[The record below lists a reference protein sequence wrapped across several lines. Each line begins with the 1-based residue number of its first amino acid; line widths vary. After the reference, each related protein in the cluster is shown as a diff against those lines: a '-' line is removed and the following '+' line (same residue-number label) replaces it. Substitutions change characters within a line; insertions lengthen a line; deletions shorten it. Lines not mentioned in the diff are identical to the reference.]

1 MLFVCRFLISFIL
14 GLWNY
19 SLSKAE
25 EGLVTGAV
33 GQWIEK
39 FDALNNNTNTFV
51 AKSSYPH

>member
-1 MLFVCRFLISFIL
+1 MLFFCRFLIPFIIGL
-14 GLWNY
+14 GND

-33 GQWIEK
+33 SQWIEK
-39 FDALNNNTNTFV
+39 FDTLHNKSHTFV